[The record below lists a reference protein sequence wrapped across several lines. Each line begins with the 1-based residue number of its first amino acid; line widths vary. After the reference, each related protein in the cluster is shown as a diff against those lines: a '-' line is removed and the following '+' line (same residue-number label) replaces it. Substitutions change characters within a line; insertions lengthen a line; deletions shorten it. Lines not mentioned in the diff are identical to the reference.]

1 MRPNRLKTIA
11 AGILAL
17 GLTGISAASAAP
29 VSIISYD
36 FFATPLSGHGNW
48 SHAYGGTI
56 AVTGPSFSNNG
67 SPGTLANYSGGSGT
81 LNDGVI
87 GSSTGNTHLFVAPR
101 ASDGTPIAP
110 VITLYLGGMFT
121 INTIEIFAGTF
132 GNAIPG
138 TLTGMTVGLA
148 ASSAALVSTAFNT
161 VDDRLTITGS
171 PLDGLVDNKIVLS
184 LPTGGW
190 FEWFS
195 ITEIKID
202 GTAASAVPEPMSLA
216 LFGFGLAGLGLIRRR
231 RVI

>member
-148 ASSAALVSTAFNT
+148 ASSTALVSTAFNT